1 MTTQYTPTNARKN
14 LYGIIKA
21 VTMNRDV
28 IEIVPSTGQE
38 GVAVIPLA
46 DWSSIKE
53 TLFLEQSGV
62 MNTVRQRESDESG
75 FSDVDDLDWDTL

>member
-1 MTTQYTPTNARKN
+1 
-14 LYGIIKA
+14 
-21 VTMNRDV
+21 MNRDV